1 MLTTEFEISLK
12 LKDFF
17 ADDFCPVAFFPF
29 LARGLLSGDEMVVG
43 KSRLNL
49 PEWSST
55 SITAELSFSV
65 FKFEAMKV

>member
-1 MLTTEFEISLK
+1 MLTTEFETSLK

-55 SITAELSFSV
+55 SITAELSFSL